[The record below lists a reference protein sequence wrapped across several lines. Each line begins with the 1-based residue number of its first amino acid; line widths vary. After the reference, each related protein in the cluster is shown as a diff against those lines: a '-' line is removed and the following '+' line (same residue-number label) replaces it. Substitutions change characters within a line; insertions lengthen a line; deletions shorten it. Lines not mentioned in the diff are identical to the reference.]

1 MPALCLPD
9 FARFQVGAT
18 AFYSANGNKLAWV
31 QDGRPSRQAV
41 ALTRAF
47 ENAEYKG
54 LSPEDYDGS
63 RWQDRLDQF
72 EQSPGPTES
81 DLVGF
86 DLAITVS
93 TMRYVSDLHG
103 GRVNPQSL
111 QMSLDRDHADF
122 DLPDF
127 MFRQIL
133 PSTDIDATLSS
144 IEPHFPVYVRTE
156 AALKSYLELSSHGD
170 GHLVRGPEKPL
181 RQGAR
186 FSDLPAL
193 VARLKLLG
201 DLPQNYVAKT
211 DILDSL
217 VVKAL
222 KHFQARHG
230 LEPSG
235 ILDAATVRE
244 LNVPLSSRIM
254 QLQLTLERMR
264 WLPDRFARPP
274 IVVNI
279 PEFRLHADDEQF
291 HWVFSM
297 AVVVGKAYKHKTPV
311 FASTIRAVIFRPY
324 WNVPLSIV
332 TAELVPHIEKN
343 PSYLAQNSYELVDR
357 TGTVISAD
365 PVEADILIQ
374 IRKGTLRVRQ
384 RPGPQNSL
392 GLVKFDIPSTYGV
405 YMHGTP
411 ATELFSRQRRDFSHG
426 CIRVEDPV
434 ALAKW
439 VLRGQDDWTEEK
451 IHSAMEGEATVA
463 VKLDQPIPV
472 LILYSTAVVTEGGE
486 IHFFKDIYGCDASLE
501 KALAARHS
509 GLRADARSSSGH

>member
-1 MPALCLPD
+1 
-9 FARFQVGAT
+9 
-18 AFYSANGNKLAWV
+18 
-31 QDGRPSRQAV
+31 
-41 ALTRAF
+41 
-47 ENAEYKG
+47 
-54 LSPEDYDGS
+54 
-63 RWQDRLDQF
+63 
-72 EQSPGPTES
+72 
-81 DLVGF
+81 
-86 DLAITVS
+86 
-93 TMRYVSDLHG
+93 
-103 GRVNPQSL
+103 
-111 QMSLDRDHADF
+111 
-122 DLPDF
+122 
-127 MFRQIL
+127 
-133 PSTDIDATLSS
+133 
-144 IEPHFPVYVRTE
+144 
-156 AALKSYLELSSHGD
+156 
-170 GHLVRGPEKPL
+170 
-181 RQGAR
+181 
-186 FSDLPAL
+186 
-193 VARLKLLG
+193 LKLLG

-279 PEFRLHADDEQF
+279 PEFRLHAADEQF

-486 IHFFKDIYGCDASLE
+486 IHFFKDIYGYDASLE